1 MAEIVMCADKN
12 LISTI
17 WNKMNIVK
25 IRYFLKLSNKNI
37 DFKAYLRVLNY

>member
-25 IRYFLKLSNKNI
+25 IRDFHFNNK
-37 DFKAYLRVLNY
+37 RHV